1 MLKQLLLLA
10 SLAFALTGDVSS
22 TYADSRTLIVA
33 AAQRHRVPIDL
44 ALRVAEI
51 ESGCDCY
58 ARGLQGELGPL
69 QIKPATARL
78 LGYEGPEFA
87 LQTCGDGLEWG
98 MKHLALALQR
108 GGVWKH
114 NQGLWAKHKNAN
126 GAKYEQIILATYI
139 ASRLTPRQ
147 KRAPQ
152 IAPREARISLLARAS
167 ADKM

>member
-10 SLAFALTGDVSS
+10 ALLFALTGDVSS
-22 TYADSRTLIVA
+22 TNADSRTRIVA
-33 AAQRHRVPIDL
+33 AAQRHGVPIDL
-44 ALRVAEI
+44 ALRVAHV

-58 ARGLQGELGPL
+58 ARGMQGELGPL

-87 LQTCGDGLEWG
+87 LQNCGEGLEWG
-98 MKHLALALQR
+98 LKHLALALQR

-114 NQGLWAKHKNAN
+114 NQGLWAKQKNAN
-126 GAKYEQIILATYI
+126 AARYEHTVLAVYI
-139 ASRLTPRQ
+139 ASKLLPRQ
-147 KRAPQ
+147 KV
-152 IAPREARISLLARAS
+152 APRNERVSLLARVG